1 MLRAIDRLR
10 PNCMPDDFNHS
21 TMFVVNHVIT
31 VYFGS
36 EVSKLLSSLAVQN
49 ISMRFT
55 LECFPGLIAKL
66 SEPKTTIMVFVSGRA
81 VLVGS
86 KSETEA
92 LYVAQWMRNEFEL
105 YRAAYAPHISPRDI
119 IFVRPHTANIVNSS
133 CLPPEKC
140 PVDLGVYAARN
151 WTITSYTPKTFSGC
165 TVLYKRGDGERAK
178 IVAFEDGNFNV
189 MGCSNQETAIRAAQF
204 IVADLSNYKAEP
216 RKTRYHIV
224 DQRCAELA
232 AAKIR
237 EAEANEVKPDVAQ
250 VKLGDNFLDEN
261 EQDFIDRLLGM
272 DGVVINLD

>member
-1 MLRAIDRLR
+1 
-10 PNCMPDDFNHS
+10 MPDDFNHS

-31 VYFGS
+31 VHFGP

-49 ISMRFT
+49 ISFRFT

-86 KSETEA
+86 KSEIEA
-92 LYVAQWMRNEFEL
+92 LYVAQWMRNEFEQ
-105 YRAAYAPHISPRDI
+105 YRAQYAPHLSPRDI
-119 IFVRPHTANIVNSS
+119 IFVKPQTANIVNSS
-133 CLPPEKC
+133 CLPLENC

-151 WTITSYTPKTFSGC
+151 WTTTSYTPKSFSGC
-165 TVLYKRGDGERAK
+165 TVQYARSDGEHAK
-178 IVAFEDGNFNV
+178 IVIFEDGNFNV

-204 IVADLSNYKAEP
+204 IVADLVNYKAEP
-216 RKTRYHIV
+216 RKSRKHIV

-237 EAEANEVKPDVAQ
+237 EAAAKEIKPEVPRVD
-250 VKLGDNFLDEN
+250 LGDAFLDEN
-261 EQDFIDRLLGM
+261 EQDFVARLLSM
-272 DGVVINLD
+272 DGAVINLD